1 MGHQELTEMDKAIP
15 QDDMTV
21 LLNHHG
27 QRPTSGPLTDAVAPP
42 RIEQLEDRMIYAAR
56 QPRSRRFVTS
66 LNPLVAAAS
75 GLLAQMVSLK
85 QGRDRADLNDLKQEL
100 TLELKQ
106 FEALALE
113 ANIEQSELVA
123 ARYVL
128 CTVLD
133 EAVVV
138 TSWGYGNGWSQISL
152 LSTFHNETFG
162 GEKVFQ
168 LLDRWSKD
176 PVKHLHVLELLYL
189 CLSLGFEGKYRVQA
203 RGGLELVGIRDSLYR
218 SIRRVRGDAPRQFSP
233 HWEGL
238 VAPPRRPV
246 RVVPAWTVAFFTL
259 VCLGVMYAGFAW
271 VLDQQRENILQ
282 PYQSLE
288 PIVAQPQP

>member
-1 MGHQELTEMDKAIP
+1 MDKDMP
-15 QDDMTV
+15 QDDITV
-21 LLNHHG
+21 LLDFHG
-27 QRPTSGPLTDAVAPP
+27 QRPASGPLTDAAAPP

-75 GLLAQMVSLK
+75 GLLAQMMALK

-106 FEALALE
+106 FEALALH

-138 TSWGYGNGWSQISL
+138 TSWGYGSGWSQISL

-168 LLDRWSKD
+168 LLDRLSKD
-176 PVKHLHVLELLYL
+176 PVKHLHLLELLYL

-203 RGGLELVGIRDSLYR
+203 RGGLELVGIRDALYR
-218 SIRRVRGDAPRQFSP
+218 SIRQVRGDAPRQLSP

-259 VCLGVMYAGFAW
+259 ACLGVMYAGFAW
-271 VLDQQRENILQ
+271 VLDEQRESILQ
-282 PYQSLE
+282 PYQLLE
-288 PIVAQPQP
+288 PAVVQAQP